1 MVKIDLGAH
10 MDGYIVV
17 AAHTLIVKEVL
28 VAGTVKMI

>member
-17 AAHTLIVKEVL
+17 AAHTLIVKEVP
-28 VAGTVKMI
+28 VAGTVKVI